1 MVNVNY
7 LIIGN
12 VVALLASIV
21 MVYAGILKD
30 KKQIL
35 FAQTVQCGLF
45 ILSNIILGGISGA
58 IVNFLSCIRN
68 VLCYKGW
75 LGIFEIIIL
84 TILSVGLTVIFND
97 LGIIGLLPMISTVSY
112 IFFMNTKSIVRFKFL
127 VIFTTVLWL
136 IYDIFIRSYTSALF
150 DLFCVITN
158 TISLIQ
164 ISCKKND

>member
-1 MVNVNY
+1 MSYIV
-7 LIIGN
+7 IGN
-12 VVALLASIV
+12 IIALIASIA

-35 FAQTVQCGLF
+35 SAQTVQCGLF
-45 ILSNIILGGISGA
+45 ILSNIILGGIPGA

-68 VLCYKGW
+68 ILCYKGK
-75 LGIFEIIIL
+75 LGIFEIVIL
-84 TILSVGLTVIFND
+84 ATLSVSLTVIFNE
-97 LGIIGLLPMISTVSY
+97 LGIIGLLPMISTVLY
-112 IFFMNTKSIVRFKFL
+112 IFFMNTKSLVKFKIL

-136 IYDIFIRSYTSALF
+136 IYDICIKSYTSALF

-158 TISLIQ
+158 VISLIQ

>member
-1 MVNVNY
+1 MSYIV
-7 LIIGN
+7 IGN
-12 VVALLASIV
+12 IIALIASIA

-35 FAQTVQCGLF
+35 SAQTVQCGLF
-45 ILSNIILGGISGA
+45 ILSNIILGGIPGA

-68 VLCYKGW
+68 ILCYKGK

-84 TILSVGLTVIFND
+84 TILSVSLTVIFNE
-97 LGIIGLLPMISTVSY
+97 LGIIGLLPMISTVLY
-112 IFFMNTKSIVRFKFL
+112 IFFMNTKSLVKFKIL

-136 IYDIFIRSYTSALF
+136 IYDICIKSYTSALF

-158 TISLIQ
+158 VISLIQ

>member
-7 LIIGN
+7 VIIGN
-12 VVALLASIV
+12 AVALLASIV

-58 IVNFLSCIRN
+58 IVNFLGCIRN
-68 VLCYKGW
+68 VLCYKGR

>member
-1 MVNVNY
+1 MSYIV
-7 LIIGN
+7 IGN
-12 VVALLASIV
+12 IIALIASIA

-35 FAQTVQCGLF
+35 SAQTVQCGLF
-45 ILSNIILGGISGA
+45 ILSNIILGGIPGA

-68 VLCYKGW
+68 ILCYKGK

-84 TILSVGLTVIFND
+84 TILSVGLTVIFNE
-97 LGIIGLLPMISTVSY
+97 LGIIGLLPMISTVLY
-112 IFFMNTKSIVRFKFL
+112 IFFMNTKSLVKFKIL

-136 IYDIFIRSYTSALF
+136 IYDICIKSYTSALF

-158 TISLIQ
+158 VISLIQ

>member
-1 MVNVNY
+1 MNY
-7 LIIGN
+7 VIIGN
-12 VVALLASIV
+12 VIALMASVA

-35 FAQTVQCGLF
+35 IAQTVQCGLF
-45 ILSNIILGGISGA
+45 ILSNIVLGGIPGA

-68 VLCYKGW
+68 ILCYKGK
-75 LGIFEIIIL
+75 LGIFEIMIL

-97 LGIIGLLPMISTVSY
+97 LGIIGLLPMISTVLY
-112 IFFMNTKSIVRFKFL
+112 IFFMNTKSIVKFKIL
-127 VIFTTVLWL
+127 VISTTVLWL
-136 IYDIFIRSYTSALF
+136 IYDICIKSYTSALF

-158 TISLIQ
+158 TVSLIQ